1 MVTANELIEQT
12 IRLQDQA
19 SGPLAK
25 MAGAADNLYGGI
37 LKIVGAGAAL
47 GGALSLHE
55 AWQSTEQYIKN
66 LKEVRDLT
74 GATATETD
82 FLFSSARKA
91 GVEYEQMKGVMF
103 QLSRRGAMLEQTM
116 AVTNGRVPGLAKK
129 FKNLGVDM
137 TKGPVLALENMAAAV
152 KKGKLD
158 TGELMSQFRIP
169 QGAVNDFKE
178 FLDKLDPKKLA
189 KVRAGGVAGLVQEKD
204 VDAFDLM
211 EQASHRINDAWNRM
225 KVLFLSRFMPILAN
239 AGQKFADNFEEMI
252 PRVLSF
258 AEMLSDHMDEIVLAA
273 KTFVSVMTARKL
285 LDLLGP
291 GGAIG
296 GALAA
301 MGGAG
306 RGGLMGGIRGG
317 INAPVQMI
325 GALLSQVGGI
335 VAGFMAALPVL
346 LAIAAAVA
354 TIHLGYKSITQSV
367 DGTFER
373 IKQTFDLIRARFDN
387 LFAADGSIANL
398 FQQIAD
404 LFGVEGGLSQ
414 FVGRLATI
422 SFEGLLWGVD
432 GFLHI
437 IRTAV
442 GYLSEVLEVLEP
454 DIHAGFDAITQF
466 IGGLVKDAVEGFGIM
481 KGAAR
486 DLYNW
491 IAGSWF
497 GKRLGLSAMDDGPAF
512 KFDMG
517 WLKGTGELWM
527 KHWAKTEAEDKAS
540 AARLT
545 ANRWVAEAK
554 AGMAGPEAP
563 NKEPPK
569 QNFDFRGSR
578 FDITQ
583 NFAEGF
589 DPDRIAVAFSDD
601 LARLGE
607 KRVQSSYQPAFSV
620 GG

>member
-1 MVTANELIEQT
+1 MGVTAEQLVEQT
-12 IRLQDQA
+12 VRLQDQA
-19 SGPLAK
+19 SGPLMK

-37 LKIVGAGAAL
+37 LKVVGAGAAL

-55 AWQSTEQYIKN
+55 AWASTERYIKN

-116 AVTNGRVPGLAKK
+116 ATTNGRVPGLAKK

-152 KKGKLD
+152 KKGQLD

-169 QGAVNDFKE
+169 QGAVNDFKQ
-178 FLDKLDPKKLA
+178 FLDQLDPKKLKA
-189 KVRAGGVAGLVQEKD
+189 VRAGGVQGLVQEKD
-204 VDAFDLM
+204 VDAFDAM
-211 EQASHRINDAWNRM
+211 EGASHRINDAWNRI
-225 KVLFLSRFMPILAN
+225 KVLFLSRFMPILAKT
-239 AGQKFADNFEEMI
+239 GERFADGFEAAI

-258 AEMLSDHMDEIVLAA
+258 AQMLADHMDEIVLGA
-273 KTFVSVMTARKL
+273 KTFVAVMTTKKL

-296 GALAA
+296 GLLAQA
-301 MGGAG
+301 AGG
-306 RGGLMGGIRGG
+306 GGVSTLLK
-317 INAPVQMI
+317 APMAMI
-325 GALLSQVGGI
+325 GGLLSQVGAI
-335 VAGFMAALPVL
+335 VAAFAAALPFL

-354 TIHLGYKSITQSV
+354 VVHLGYKRITQSV

-373 IKQTFDLIRARFDN
+373 IKQSFDLLQARWDN
-387 LFAADGSIANL
+387 LTTSLGALWTAVADIFGVDGSL
-398 FQQIAD
+398 MEF
-404 LFGVEGGLSQ
+404 LGK
-414 FVGRLATI
+414 VGQV
-422 SFEGLLWGVD
+422 SFEGLVTGLD
-432 GFLHI
+432 FFLHVL
-437 IRTAV
+437 RTAG
-442 GYLSEVLEVLEP
+442 GYVTEVMEVMGP
-454 DIHAGFDAITQF
+454 DIRKGIDMISTFL
-466 IGGLVKDAVEGFGIM
+466 GGLVKDAVAGFGIM
-481 KGAAR
+481 KDSAR

-497 GKRLGLSAMDDGPAF
+497 GKRLGLTRMGEGPAF
-512 KFDMG
+512 EFDMG
-517 WLKGTGELWM
+517 WLKGTGDLWM
-527 KHWAKTEAEDKAS
+527 KHWRKTDAEDKAS
-540 AARLT
+540 AAKLT
-545 ANRWVAEAK
+545 ALRHLEEAR
-554 AGMAGPEAP
+554 GTTGPEAP
-563 NKEPPK
+563 NKAPPK

-601 LARLGE
+601 LARMSE
-607 KRVQSSYQPAFSV
+607 KRVQSSYQPIFTS